1 MHTLIVLIEKG
12 KKCWNTNARQKHRQQ
27 RREKKE
33 KQPTAKSLQL
43 KKLLFF
49 GNCFT
54 KNFVSFTNE
63 ALSRCR
69 NKNDENFSLSNAITE
84 HTHFSMFLFLVLL
97 LFFFVP
103 LSFRSANRLSLLRIP
118 RREKKKEPFTN
129 IFFLT
134 NWCRNSRFE
143 MRDSDTVYR
152 YPIRS
157 WIEF

>member
-1 MHTLIVLIEKG
+1 ML
-12 KKCWNTNARQKHRQQ
+12 KHKRASKTQTT
-27 RREKKE
+27 EEENKE

-54 KNFVSFTNE
+54 KNFVGFTNE

-97 LFFFVP
+97 LFFLFH
-103 LSFRSANRLSLLRIP
+103 SRSDQRIAY
-118 RREKKKEPFTN
+118 RFCEFHGEREREKEPFTN
-129 IFFLT
+129 IYFFNELMSKFT
-134 NWCRNSRFE
+134 
-143 MRDSDTVYR
+143 
-152 YPIRS
+152 I
-157 WIEF
+157 